1 MLKAAPMRP
10 CSAGPKGYLPT
21 EFIRT
26 QCFLG
31 VSILRCLPVPLS
43 PQSLVMLPTQADEEG
58 GMGRWKSAPDDIQWT
73 ADKVSEIAEQSA
85 KKATLDCVEQAMNW
99 ARSYEA
105 ADNQK
110 AAEALRKFA
119 EGLMR

>member
-1 MLKAAPMRP
+1 MLEACVARQYR
-10 CSAGPKGYLPT
+10 AGPDGYLPT
-21 EFIRT
+21 EFIWT

-31 VSILRCLPVPLS
+31 VSILRFLNVPLS
-43 PQSLVMLPTQADEEG
+43 TQSLVMLPTQAEEEG
-58 GMGRWKSAPDDIQWT
+58 AMGRWKSVPGDIQWT
-73 ADKVSEIAEQSA
+73 ADKVSQIAEQSA